1 VMIVINFEWK
11 FSRHDHHS
19 SPDPRSFLLTLFPK
33 RLLIICIH
41 DPVVLP
47 YNFSIHATHM
57 SYGSAE
63 ESIAVFSSVEQTFY
77 YSKRQNPRDIG

>member
-1 VMIVINFEWK
+1 MIVINFEWK
-11 FSRHDHHS
+11 FSLHDHHS

-33 RLLIICIH
+33 RLSIICIH

-63 ESIAVFSSVEQTFY
+63 ESIAVFSSVEQTVY